1 MLVDSHCHLDYATP
15 EERAGVIA
23 RARAA
28 GIGTMLTISTKMGEF
43 PALRAIAE
51 TDPDIWCT
59 VGVHPH
65 EAAAEQGVTV
75 EQLVDLTRHPK
86 VIGIGESGLDFH
98 YNHSPRA
105 EQENSFRVHARL
117 ARGPGVNAEGI
128 FLLGARTVV
137 VMEVEAAFADADHLG
152 VAGQVDELLD
162 GDPLLRRRL
171 VRMNAD
177 RAPDVGIGLGDRA
190 PRRKLA
196 HLGRDGEHGAD
207 SGGAGARDHP
217 GAFLRRGVIEM
228 AMAVDEHL
236 RPELA
241 LVGRFNPLAIGA
253 ALHQAVLELRGFRQT
268 L

>member
-43 PALRAIAE
+43 PALCAIAE

-105 EQENSFRVHARL
+105 EQENSFRVHARAAREAGVPLIVHSRAADPETAAIL
-117 ARGPGVNAEGI
+117 ADEKSPSGVIHCFSTGRLLAERALTQGFYVSLSGIVTFRNAEELRATARDIPLDRLLIETDAPYLAPVPLRGKTNEPAYLVHTAN
-128 FLLGARTVV
+128 FLAEL
-137 VMEVEAAFADADHLG
+137 LG
-152 VAGQVDELLD
+152 VAPDELA
-162 GDPLLRRRL
+162 RRTSENFFRL
-171 VRMNAD
+171 FTKAQ
-177 RAPDVGIGLGDRA
+177 
-190 PRRKLA
+190 
-196 HLGRDGEHGAD
+196 
-207 SGGAGARDHP
+207 
-217 GAFLRRGVIEM
+217 
-228 AMAVDEHL
+228 
-236 RPELA
+236 RPE
-241 LVGRFNPLAIGA
+241 A
-253 ALHQAVLELRGFRQT
+253 A
-268 L
+268 